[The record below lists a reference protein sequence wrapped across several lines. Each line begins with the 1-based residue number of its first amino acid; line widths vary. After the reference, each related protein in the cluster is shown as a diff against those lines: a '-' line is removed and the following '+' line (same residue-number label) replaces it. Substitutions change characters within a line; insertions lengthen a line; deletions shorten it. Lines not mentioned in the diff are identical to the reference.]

1 MQGIAFELLQKS
13 KKTCDKIRA
22 GGENTW
28 KISNGVDRQRSDEQ
42 RNGTARIRKATEVR
56 SNATQRKS
64 NDKHREG
71 KALTSDARQ
80 RKSDDML

>member
-1 MQGIAFELLQKS
+1 MQATAFDLLQKS

-42 RNGTARIRKATEVR
+42 RNGTVRIRMATERQSREVR
-56 SNATQRKS
+56 GWVAQRNSIEEPSSVWQRKGG
-64 NDKHREG
+64 E
-71 KALTSDARQ
+71 RQ
-80 RKSDDML
+80 